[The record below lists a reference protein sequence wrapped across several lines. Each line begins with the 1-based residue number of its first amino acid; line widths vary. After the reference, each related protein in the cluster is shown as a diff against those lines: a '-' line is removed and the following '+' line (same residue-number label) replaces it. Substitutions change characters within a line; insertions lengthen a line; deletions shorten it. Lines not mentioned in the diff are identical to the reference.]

1 MNKLT
6 LAALWAGAAI
16 ALSGCGGGP
25 DNADIKIS
33 TDKGDIYVDLYDDT
47 PQHKDNFMKLAKE
60 GYFDG
65 TTFHRVI
72 KEFMIQGGD
81 PNSKEG
87 GTGRPGEGGPGWTIP
102 QEIRANHFH
111 KRGALS
117 AARMPDMVNPT
128 WASSGSQF
136 YVVTGKK
143 FTDDELN
150 QMEMMLSQ
158 QVDAHV
164 RAQFE
169 AQPENQWIRTIDLA
183 SLQTAN
189 PDSFATLNNKI
200 QADYA
205 AYRGKWPT
213 FKLTPEQREVY
224 KTQGGAPYL
233 DAQYTV
239 FGEVV
244 QGIEIAEEISRVATS
259 GPPTDAPTEPVR
271 MTIEVLK

>member
-6 LAALWAGAAI
+6 LAALWTGAAL
-16 ALSGCGGGP
+16 ALAGCGGGP
-25 DNADIKIS
+25 ANADIKIS

-47 PQHKDNFMKLAKE
+47 PKHKDNFLKLAKE

-72 KEFMIQGGD
+72 KDFMIQGGD

-102 QEIRANHFH
+102 HEIVATHFH

-117 AARMPDMVNPT
+117 AARMPDVVNPN
-128 WASSGSQF
+128 WESSGSQF

-143 FTDDELN
+143 FGDEELN
-150 QMEMMLSQ
+150 QMEMALVQ

-164 RAQFE
+164 RMQFE
-169 AQPENQWIRTIDLA
+169 AQPQNQWIRTIDLA
-183 SLQTAN
+183 SLQASN
-189 PDSFATLNNKI
+189 PDSFATVNGKI
-200 QADYA
+200 QADYNA
-205 AYRGKWPT
+205 FRAKWPS

-244 QGIEIAEEISRVATS
+244 QGIEVAEEISRVQTGAM
-259 GPPTDAPTEPVR
+259 DAPASPIR

>member
-1 MNKLT
+1 MNKSI
-6 LAALWAGAAI
+6 LAAFFASAAI
-16 ALSGCGGGP
+16 ALAGCSGGP
-25 DNADIKIS
+25 ANADIKIS

-47 PQHKDNFMKLAKE
+47 PKHKDNFLKLAKE
-60 GYFDG
+60 GYYDG
-65 TTFHRVI
+65 TSFHRVI
-72 KEFMIQGGD
+72 KDFMIQGGD

-102 QEIRANHFH
+102 HEITAGHFH

-117 AARMPDMVNPT
+117 AARMPDVVNPN
-128 WASSGSQF
+128 WESSGSQF

-143 FTDDELN
+143 CSDEELD
-150 QMEMMLSQ
+150 QMEMALSQ

-169 AQPENQWIRTIDLA
+169 AQPQNQWIRTVDLNA
-183 SLQTAN
+183 LQTSN
-189 PDSFATLNNKI
+189 PDSFATVNGKI
-200 QADYA
+200 QADYNA
-205 AYRGKWPT
+205 FRSKWPA
-213 FKLTPEQREVY
+213 FKLTPEQRDVY
-224 KTQGGAPYL
+224 KSQGGAPYL

-244 QGIEIAEEISRVATS
+244 QGIEIAEEISRVATA
-259 GPPTDAPTEPVR
+259 GMDAPTTPVR